1 MSKNIKI
8 GNKIFTDV
16 EYISCKG
23 AEQDGVQRKYV
34 DVDSVP
40 ETQEKSVTITESG
53 TSEVTPDEGK
63 VLSKVTVI
71 AEINTGDNE
80 HYTGET
86 TINPSA
92 DSDTV
97 LPTANKIVDSDI
109 TVKKIGKPFIDS
121 SKLTDLSGFFQQGR
135 NNPDIL
141 IENMDT
147 SNVTNMSNMFNGF
160 AQLTTVPLFDTS
172 KVTNMSDMFNGCR
185 QLTTVPLFDTS
196 NVGDM
201 TNMFRMCTK
210 LTTVPLFDTSKVVNM
225 YNMFNYCTQL
235 TTVPL
240 FNTSNVV
247 NMSGMFSM
255 CAKLTTVPLF
265 NTSKVVTMYNM
276 FGNCTQL
283 TTVPLFDTSNV
294 GNMDNMFNSCAK
306 LTEVWIKNIKVNLQ
320 VGSGTSWGHLLTV
333 DSLVHLCQELV
344 NVGSSRTLTVGSANL
359 TKLASVYVKLTVPEA
374 EDTTGKLPCEVCEST
389 DEGAML
395 IEDYIALK
403 HWQLA

>member
-71 AEINTGDNE
+71 AEIETGGYE

-97 LPTANKIVDSDI
+97 LSTANKIVDSDI

-141 IENMDT
+141 IENIDT
-147 SNVTNMSNMFNGF
+147 SNVTNMSNMFNGC

-172 KVTNMSDMFNGCR
+172 NVTNMSDMFNGCK

-201 TNMFRMCTK
+201 TNIFNMCTK

-225 YNMFNYCTQL
+225 YYMFNYCTQL

-247 NMSGMFSM
+247 NMFGMFGN
-255 CAKLTTVPLF
+255 CTKLTTVPLF
-265 NTSKVVTMYNM
+265 DTSKVVTMYYM
-276 FGNCTQL
+276 FSNCKQL

-294 GNMDNMFNSCAK
+294 GDMGNMFNGCAK
-306 LTEVWIKNIKVNLQ
+306 LTEVWIKNIKANLQ

-344 NVGSSRTLTVGSANL
+344 NVGSSRTLTVGNANL
-359 TKLASVYVKLTVPEA
+359 AKLASVYVKLTVPEA
-374 EDTTGKLPCEVCEST
+374 EDTTGKLPCVVCEST

>member
-121 SKLTDLSGFFQQGR
+121 SKLTDLSGFFQQER

-141 IENMDT
+141 IENIDT
-147 SNVTNMSNMFNGF
+147 SNVTNMYNMFGDCTK
-160 AQLTTVPLFDTS
+160 LTTVPQFDTS
-172 KVTNMSDMFNGCR
+172 KVTNMASMFNNCIR
-185 QLTTVPLFDTS
+185 LTTVPLFDTS
-196 NVGDM
+196 NVTSIGGMFYNCIKLITVPSFDM
-201 TNMFRMCTK
+201 SKVDNMRNMF
-210 LTTVPLFDTSKVVNM
+210 
-225 YNMFNYCTQL
+225 YNC
-235 TTVPL
+235 P
-240 FNTSNVV
+240 
-247 NMSGMFSM
+247 
-255 CAKLTTVPLF
+255 
-265 NTSKVVTMYNM
+265 
-276 FGNCTQL
+276 
-283 TTVPLFDTSNV
+283 
-294 GNMDNMFNSCAK
+294 K
-306 LTEVWIKNIKVNLQ
+306 LTEVWIKNIKANLE
-320 VGSGTSWGHLLTV
+320 VGLNGDLLTV

-374 EDTTGKLPCEVCEST
+374 EDTTGKLPCVVCEST

>member
-97 LPTANKIVDSDI
+97 LSTANKIVDSDI
-109 TVKKIGKPFIDS
+109 TVKKIGKPFVDS

-141 IENMDT
+141 IENIDT
-147 SNVTNMSNMFNGF
+147 SNITNMSNMFNGCG
-160 AQLTTVPLFDTS
+160 QLTTVPLFDTS

-196 NVGDM
+196 NVSDM
-201 TNMFRMCTK
+201 TNMFSICTQ
-210 LTTVPLFDTSKVVNM
+210 LTTVPLFNTSKVVTM
-225 YNMFNYCTQL
+225 HNMFDYCTQL

-247 NMSGMFSM
+247 NMSGMF
-255 CAKLTTVPLF
+255 
-265 NTSKVVTMYNM
+265 
-276 FGNCTQL
+276 GNCTKL

-294 GNMDNMFNSCAK
+294 GNMGNMFKDCAK

>member
-40 ETQEKSVTITESG
+40 ETQEKLVTITESG

-71 AEINTGDNE
+71 AEINTVDNE

-141 IENMDT
+141 IENIDT
-147 SNVTNMSNMFNGF
+147 SNVTNMSNMFNGC
-160 AQLTTVPLFDTS
+160 T
-172 KVTNMSDMFNGCR
+172 

-201 TNMFRMCTK
+201 GNMFK
-210 LTTVPLFDTSKVVNM
+210 
-225 YNMFNYCTQL
+225 
-235 TTVPL
+235 
-240 FNTSNVV
+240 
-247 NMSGMFSM
+247 G
-255 CAKLTTVPLF
+255 
-265 NTSKVVTMYNM
+265 
-276 FGNCTQL
+276 
-283 TTVPLFDTSNV
+283 
-294 GNMDNMFNSCAK
+294 CAK

>member
-147 SNVTNMSNMFNGF
+147 SNVTNMSNMFNG
-160 AQLTTVPLFDTS
+160 
-172 KVTNMSDMFNGCR
+172 CR

-196 NVGDM
+196 NVSDM
-201 TNMFRMCTK
+201 TNMFNMCTQ

-225 YNMFNYCTQL
+225 YYMFNYCTQL

-247 NMSGMFSM
+247 NMFGMFVN
-255 CAKLTTVPLF
+255 CTKLKTVPLF
-265 NTSKVVTMYNM
+265 DTSKVVTMYNM

-283 TTVPLFDTSNV
+283 TTVPLFDMSKV
-294 GNMDNMFNSCAK
+294 SDMANMFNGCAK

-389 DEGAML
+389 GEGAML

>member
-109 TVKKIGKPFIDS
+109 TIKKIGKPFIDS

-141 IENMDT
+141 IENIDT
-147 SNVTNMSNMFNGF
+147 SNVTNMSNMFNGCTK
-160 AQLTTVPLFDTS
+160 LTTVPLFDTS
-172 KVTNMSDMFNGCR
+172 NVTNMSDMFNGCR

-201 TNMFRMCTK
+201 ANMFSMCTQ
-210 LTTVPLFDTSKVVNM
+210 LTTVPLFDTSNVKNM
-225 YNMFNYCTQL
+225 SKMFNYCTQL

-255 CAKLTTVPLF
+255 CTKLTTVPLF
-265 NTSKVVTMYNM
+265 DTSKVVTMYNM
-276 FGNCTQL
+276 FGNCNQL

-294 GNMDNMFNSCAK
+294 GDMGNMFKDCAK

-359 TKLASVYVKLTVPEA
+359 TKLASVYVKLTVSEA

>member
-71 AEINTGDNE
+71 AEIETGGDE

-97 LPTANKIVDSDI
+97 LSTANKIVDSDI

-141 IENMDT
+141 IENIDT
-147 SNVTNMSNMFNGF
+147 SNVTNMSNMFNGCNK
-160 AQLTTVPLFDTS
+160 LTTVPLFDTS
-172 KVTNMSDMFNGCR
+172 NVTNMSDMFNGCR
-185 QLTTVPLFDTS
+185 QLTTVPLS
-196 NVGDM
+196 
-201 TNMFRMCTK
+201 
-210 LTTVPLFDTSKVVNM
+210 
-225 YNMFNYCTQL
+225 
-235 TTVPL
+235 
-240 FNTSNVV
+240 
-247 NMSGMFSM
+247 
-255 CAKLTTVPLF
+255 
-265 NTSKVVTMYNM
+265 
-276 FGNCTQL
+276 
-283 TTVPLFDTSNV
+283 DTSNV
-294 GNMDNMFNSCAK
+294 GNMDNMFSDCIK

-389 DEGAML
+389 GEGAML